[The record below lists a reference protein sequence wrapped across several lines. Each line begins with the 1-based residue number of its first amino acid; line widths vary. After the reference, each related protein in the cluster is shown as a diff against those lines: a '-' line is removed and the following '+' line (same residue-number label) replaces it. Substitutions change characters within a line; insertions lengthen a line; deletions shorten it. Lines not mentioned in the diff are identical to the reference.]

1 MTYPIRYSG
10 RLFETTAVEV
20 TSSAVIYTLP
30 DNAFLFS
37 GPRGIVPIY
46 VKQDVP
52 SGTTETLPV
61 LMQANNQTQGVSVV
75 GGDSL
80 TAANIAKG
88 VYLFYFDKQN
98 DVLQIIGVNP

>member
-1 MTYPIRYSG
+1 MNYPIRYSG

-20 TSSAVIYTLP
+20 TSSAVIFTLP
-30 DNAFLFS
+30 DNTFLYS
-37 GPRGIVPIY
+37 GARGIVPIY
-46 VKQDVP
+46 IKQDIP
-52 SGTTETLPV
+52 SGTTETLSV

-80 TAANIAKG
+80 TAANVVKG

-98 DVLQIIGVNP
+98 DVLQIIGANP

>member
-30 DNAFLFS
+30 DNVFLFS

-52 SGTTETLPV
+52 SGTTETLSV